1 MYQLGQACLFDLSY
15 GSQASAY
22 GNVYGGINGGG
33 RCYLVVGN
41 QTFTTTV
48 APPTSQWCH
57 YGWQLHGPVAPG
69 NISTVNF
76 LFNGAVYPTEILTAT
91 LSGNVPNGWAPNLNV
106 GQHVNG
112 DYGWVGRIS
121 NFRLSTEAVYVTP
134 YTFQPRSYSMV
145 FPLSATS
152 STAVLLQ
159 GKPLKNVAS
168 PSQSITFLSQFP
180 YPLVS
185 ELVSNLPTYGSV
197 EFALHNSTLSKSSS
211 FNFNEMSG
219 VDWTFDI
226 YTNIT
231 MYQSG
236 GFGSFVVDLRPYQ
249 TDTGGALSF
258 ILMSGKWGIWGGTND
273 TAIFNSIMPLGV
285 WSHSAIMRKSNQ
297 LYLFINGVP
306 SGNISSLPASGF
318 MDNLSIATGLTI
330 GAPAQPTT
338 FWTGGSYKFA
348 GFLAQPMIRLGAQYP
363 TTGFTPSP
371 SLAPL
376 AAAAG
381 ANTLLFVDAVGASN
395 TPTEM
400 VTNIALDSTETT
412 STAIRYMPY

>member
-1 MYQLGQACLFDLSY
+1 
-15 GSQASAY
+15 
-22 GNVYGGINGGG
+22 
-33 RCYLVVGN
+33 
-41 QTFTTTV
+41 
-48 APPTSQWCH
+48 
-57 YGWQLHGPVAPG
+57 
-69 NISTVNF
+69 
-76 LFNGAVYPTEILTAT
+76 
-91 LSGNVPNGWAPNLNV
+91 
-106 GQHVNG
+106 
-112 DYGWVGRIS
+112 
-121 NFRLSTEAVYVTP
+121 
-134 YTFQPRSYSMV
+134 MV

-159 GKPLKNVAS
+159 GKPLKNMAS
-168 PSQSITFLSQFP
+168 PSQGITFLSQFP

-185 ELVSNLPTYGSV
+185 ELVSNLPTYGSM
-197 EFALHNSTLSKSSS
+197 EFALHNSTLSKSST
-211 FNFNEMSG
+211 FNFTEMSG

-249 TDTGGALSF
+249 TDTGGALAF
-258 ILMSGKWGIWGGTND
+258 ILMSGKWALWGNTAD
-273 TAIFNSIMPLGV
+273 TAIFNSILPLGV
-285 WSHSAIMRKSNQ
+285 WSHSAIMRKSDQ

-306 SGNISSLPASGF
+306 SGNIASLPASGYLNSVT
-318 MDNLSIATGLTI
+318 MAQGLTI
-330 GAPAQPTT
+330 GSPTDQPARWQ
-338 FWTGGSYKFA
+338 GGSFHFA
-348 GFLAQPMIRLGAQYP
+348 GFLAQPLIRLGAQYP

-400 VTNIALDSTETT
+400 VNNIALDSTGTT
-412 STAIRYMPY
+412 SSAIRYMAY